1 MQKLACQYI
10 GCACANNT
18 SKSLISASF
27 GQRPEARGQRP
38 EAREGT
44 KDYKRSCKERI
55 NQIFPHHHTV
65 FLMKMQLKITSRNL
79 PKGHSFTPPPNGI
92 NPLTKEPGAFGLE
105 LQHAA
110 HLPGTKSKKLSSPTI
125 VHLPCLVDSKG
136 SSIQPRLPTYCHDG
150 LLGIQISKEK
160 VHEFFLPQM
169 ADEYQMSN
177 Y

>member
-1 MQKLACQYI
+1 MGEQSQLRKQQQREYFAHKMPETTVPVSLRDAFLEDPFFRTGWDEMNS

-65 FLMKMQLKITSRNL
+65 FLMKM
-79 PKGHSFTPPPNGI
+79 
-92 NPLTKEPGAFGLE
+92 
-105 LQHAA
+105 
-110 HLPGTKSKKLSSPTI
+110 
-125 VHLPCLVDSKG
+125 
-136 SSIQPRLPTYCHDG
+136 
-150 LLGIQISKEK
+150 
-160 VHEFFLPQM
+160 
-169 ADEYQMSN
+169 
-177 Y
+177 

>member
-1 MQKLACQYI
+1 MSRFAIRGPPGAKFNDMSL

-65 FLMKMQLKITSRNL
+65 FLMKM
-79 PKGHSFTPPPNGI
+79 
-92 NPLTKEPGAFGLE
+92 
-105 LQHAA
+105 
-110 HLPGTKSKKLSSPTI
+110 
-125 VHLPCLVDSKG
+125 
-136 SSIQPRLPTYCHDG
+136 
-150 LLGIQISKEK
+150 
-160 VHEFFLPQM
+160 
-169 ADEYQMSN
+169 
-177 Y
+177 